1 MLCKL
6 ELEHNR
12 CCSFFDLHTRGSEAQ
27 MITNPKNHHMMS
39 STLKKTMKVLRVVPP
54 QGPSLG
60 VSWFS
65 ALFHT

>member
-1 MLCKL
+1 
-6 ELEHNR
+6 
-12 CCSFFDLHTRGSEAQ
+12 